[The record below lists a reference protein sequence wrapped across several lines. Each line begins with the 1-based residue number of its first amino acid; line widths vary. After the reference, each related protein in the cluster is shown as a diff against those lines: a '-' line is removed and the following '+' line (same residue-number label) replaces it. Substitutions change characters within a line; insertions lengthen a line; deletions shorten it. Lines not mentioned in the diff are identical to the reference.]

1 MEFVGLVEYLEGEVK
16 VEVLLAVDHQNDAF
30 EEETLGLGF
39 DWESDGVGFEK
50 GRVHN
55 SKAVVRWVV
64 SEGIHGGINDN
75 GGRTNNKD

>member
-1 MEFVGLVEYLEGEVK
+1 MVKYLEGEVK

-64 SEGIHGGINDN
+64 SEGIHGG
-75 GGRTNNKD
+75 TNSNKGKTDDGD